1 MLVLPSFALR
11 FPSPLV
17 LANHVAAFSLENESS
32 LSLTRTCSQKPIFGA
47 SLPRTVASWILFF
60 HSLPF

>member
-47 SLPRTVASWILFF
+47 SLPRTVAS
-60 HSLPF
+60 